1 MVPTN
6 IVNRTLA
13 FTSLN
18 VKKFRLECVLVTY
31 VSCYQI
37 IDQETLEAVEEIKS
51 PVVFCIAAWFGKVR
65 LIDNMEIN
73 IWKPYAQ
80 LLNIVQNCVPCQIG
94 KDLSFLIFYS
104 VAVQQS
110 CSDFTL
116 IQTIYVVCFFF
127 FFFWKKMKEK
137 YIWPTINNLLRIHS
151 QFQNFGIKALLLLL
165 LLSPFEAYCIHVI
178 SFKFNVLTF
187 NIPTKRNDKAK
198 IQFCK

>member
-18 VKKFRLECVLVTY
+18 VKKFRLECVLVTH

-37 IDQETLEAVEEIKS
+37 VDQETLEAVEEIKS

-104 VAVQQS
+104 MAVQQS

-116 IQTIYVVCFFF
+116 IQTIYAVCVFFF
-127 FFFWKKMKEK
+127 FFLKKMKEK
-137 YIWPTINNLLRIHS
+137 IYLADHN
-151 QFQNFGIKALLLLL
+151 
-165 LLSPFEAYCIHVI
+165 
-178 SFKFNVLTF
+178 
-187 NIPTKRNDKAK
+187 
-198 IQFCK
+198 